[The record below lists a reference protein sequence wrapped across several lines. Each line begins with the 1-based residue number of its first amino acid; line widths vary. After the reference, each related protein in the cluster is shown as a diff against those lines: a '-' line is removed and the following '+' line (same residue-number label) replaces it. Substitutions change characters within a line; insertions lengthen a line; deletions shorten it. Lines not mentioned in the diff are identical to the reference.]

1 MRMNIRIQMLIIAIM
16 WMSGC
21 AYRYQ
26 DHSEIRK
33 PEGDEV
39 LVSSE
44 LKGEVQ
50 RALGNA
56 ESARRYYGLYE
67 ALAMC
72 VGDPKYPWKMTREIE
87 EDVVRAREILELK
100 HGEFPEFTKVVT
112 EHLSPLKENRELTE
126 EVRKEW
132 SRKLREL
139 AGACKGVAQK
149 GRNG

>member
-1 MRMNIRIQMLIIAIM
+1 MRIEGLVCAACV
-16 WMSGC
+16 WVTGC
-21 AYRYQ
+21 AYEYRP
-26 DHSEIRK
+26 SEGK
-33 PEGDEV
+33 PERDIVPTRTE
-39 LVSSE
+39 LNRDVS
-44 LKGEVQ
+44 
-50 RALGNA
+50 RALSGHG
-56 ESARRYYGLYE
+56 EIAREYYGLYE
-67 ALAMC
+67 TLALC
-72 VGDPKYPWKMTREIE
+72 VENPKYPWRIPREIE

-139 AGACKGVAQK
+139 AGACKGAAQK